1 MKAVHL
7 RMPDDVHAALKARAE
22 AAGRSL
28 NAELLQA
35 LMAWLKRLR

>member
-7 RMPDDVHAALKARAE
+7 RMPDDVHAGLKARAE
-22 AAGRSL
+22 TNGRSL

-35 LMAWLKRLR
+35 LLAWLRRK